1 MSKKQVKERLDNL
14 TTHVDREI
22 DDILSNFEGMSIKEI
37 KQTLSEENF
46 EFNHTKQQLV
56 EILKLSLNSRINE
69 QVFILPR

>member
-46 EFNHTKQQLV
+46 EFNHTKRQLV